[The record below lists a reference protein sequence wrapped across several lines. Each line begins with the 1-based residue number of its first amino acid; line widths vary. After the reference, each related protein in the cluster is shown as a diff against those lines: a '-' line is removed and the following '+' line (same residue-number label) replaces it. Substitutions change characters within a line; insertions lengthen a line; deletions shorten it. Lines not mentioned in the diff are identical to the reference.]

1 MAIRLRDDLRLGR
14 DSISSPIEL
23 LESQG
28 VRIVEIDADEKFDG
42 TSTMAGNVPVI
53 VLNKAMIPERK
64 RMTLFHELGHLLLHF
79 PEDADKEKLCNVFAN
94 EVLIPSDV
102 FMAMVGSSRR
112 DISLPEL
119 RAIQMGFGVS
129 VDALMVKANQLNIIS
144 ASRLLGYYKK
154 KNKVPNFKTEV
165 QLSRYCND
173 EQSTRFN
180 RLVFMALANELISF
194 SKAASLLGKS
204 IDEVRNELNLL

>member
-1 MAIRLRDDLRLGR
+1 
-14 DSISSPIEL
+14 
-23 LESQG
+23 
-28 VRIVEIDADEKFDG
+28 
-42 TSTMAGNVPVI
+42 
-53 VLNKAMIPERK
+53 
-64 RMTLFHELGHLLLHF
+64 
-79 PEDADKEKLCNVFAN
+79 
-94 EVLIPSDV
+94 
-102 FMAMVGSSRR
+102 MAMVGSSRR

-154 KNKVPNFKTEV
+154 KNKFPNFKTEV